1 MSFIS
6 VTFAGLP
13 VSAYQDSEIN
23 YVIVAKEVQLYKGDY
38 FAALSQKTR
47 TFPRSFDCYTED
59 YTEISNLAKKIGTFE
74 TLTIE
79 GENFSDCYIS
89 DLELSRKLSGIR
101 KFTYSIKF
109 SRSINIDSN
118 RNSVLTVIDIKS
130 RDRRAT

>member
-1 MSFIS
+1 MSFLS

-59 YTEISNLAKKIGTFE
+59 YTEISNLVKKIGTFE

-89 DLELSRKLSGIR
+89 DLGAIKEIVRGSG

-109 SRSINIDSN
+109 SKVDQH
-118 RNSVLTVIDIKS
+118 
-130 RDRRAT
+130 